1 MAFKHNTS
9 LTSDGVLQQ
18 GDYESTSGHL
28 LDSQAEGD
36 LIVADSTTTM
46 TRLEAGAA
54 DTVLTSDG
62 TNPSYNK
69 LTTDNL
75 TDATLV
81 TETDTI
87 AGNDNDTTIPTSAAV
102 KDYVDNQVSGTT
114 LTFEDDATVTGSID
128 LDAANLKVLG
138 GTNVTTN
145 RTAANEI
152 TVNLD
157 ADISVTSVAATTPI
171 SPSSGGTGANTFT
184 DAGVLIGNGTGAIQ
198 ATSAGTT
205 GQVLTSNGAGVD
217 PTFQDLST
225 GGGVTISGTAA
236 QDFTAGDPVGGFNS
250 SGQISGFL
258 KRSASAGR
266 NWDMYGAGN
275 VSSDVLI
282 TDSTSTERTFKGTY
296 TATDQY
302 AGPFVHYLT
311 GEDCILALYIK
322 NSDGYLY
329 GKVGTLASDGATT
342 WGVETGIV
350 STAFS
355 LGIGQS
361 YAG

>member
-28 LDSQAEGD
+28 LDNQAEGD

-46 TRLEAGAA
+46 TRLGAGAA

-62 TNPSYNK
+62 TNPSYSK
-69 LTTDNL
+69 LTTSNL

-114 LTFEDDATVTGSID
+114 LTFEDDATVTGSVD

-157 ADISVTSVAATTPI
+157 ADISVTSVTASTT
-171 SPSSGGTGANTFT
+171 
-184 DAGVLIGNGTGAIQ
+184 VQ
-198 ATSAGTT
+198 AQFNQHLLVRLGRCLPQTV
-205 GQVLTSNGAGVD
+205 QVLTRPSKTLREALTFRRSLRPAHGLSPAG
-217 PTFQDLST
+217 
-225 GGGVTISGTAA
+225 
-236 QDFTAGDPVGGFNS
+236 
-250 SGQISGFL
+250 
-258 KRSASAGR
+258 
-266 NWDMYGAGN
+266 
-275 VSSDVLI
+275 
-282 TDSTSTERTFKGTY
+282 
-296 TATDQY
+296 
-302 AGPFVHYLT
+302 LT
-311 GEDCILALYIK
+311 
-322 NSDGYLY
+322 
-329 GKVGTLASDGATT
+329 
-342 WGVETGIV
+342 W
-350 STAFS
+350 
-355 LGIGQS
+355 
-361 YAG
+361 

>member
-46 TRLEAGAA
+46 TRLGAGAA

-69 LTTDNL
+69 LTTSNL

-114 LTFEDDATVTGSID
+114 LTFEDDATVTGSVD

-157 ADISVTSVAATTPI
+157 ADISVTSVTASTYRR
-171 SPSSGGTGANTFT
+171 SSINICWYVWAGAY
-184 DAGVLIGNGTGAIQ
+184 
-198 ATSAGTT
+198 
-205 GQVLTSNGAGVD
+205 
-217 PTFQDLST
+217 
-225 GGGVTISGTAA
+225 
-236 QDFTAGDPVGGFNS
+236 
-250 SGQISGFL
+250 L
-258 KRSASAGR
+258 KRCR
-266 NWDMYGAGN
+266 
-275 VSSDVLI
+275 
-282 TDSTSTERTFKGTY
+282 
-296 TATDQY
+296 
-302 AGPFVHYLT
+302 
-311 GEDCILALYIK
+311 C
-322 NSDGYLY
+322 
-329 GKVGTLASDGATT
+329 
-342 WGVETGIV
+342 
-350 STAFS
+350 
-355 LGIGQS
+355 
-361 YAG
+361 